1 MVVINVKS
9 IDVNKENKDTLW
21 NKCFHFWGEKHPM
34 CLICLFI
41 SFLLLMSIGISQYF
55 KNN

>member
-21 NKCFHFWGEKHPM
+21 DKCFHFWGEKHPM